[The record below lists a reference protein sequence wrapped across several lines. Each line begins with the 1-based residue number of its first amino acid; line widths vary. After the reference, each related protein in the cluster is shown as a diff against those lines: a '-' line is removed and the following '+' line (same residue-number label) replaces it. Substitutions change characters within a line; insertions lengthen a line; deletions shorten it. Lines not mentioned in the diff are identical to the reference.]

1 MVSNCPNS
9 EMIPENLLACA
20 LKRLMVEEFAS
31 MIVVKC
37 LLQLHLTKM
46 DAFF

>member
-1 MVSNCPNS
+1 
-9 EMIPENLLACA
+9 MIPENLLAYA
-20 LKRLMVEEFAS
+20 LKRLMAKEFAS

-46 DAFF
+46 DAFL